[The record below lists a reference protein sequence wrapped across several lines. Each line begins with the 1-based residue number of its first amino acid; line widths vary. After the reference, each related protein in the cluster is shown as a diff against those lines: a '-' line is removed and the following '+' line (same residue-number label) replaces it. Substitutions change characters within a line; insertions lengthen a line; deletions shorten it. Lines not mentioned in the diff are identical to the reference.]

1 MKFRK
6 EDLDY
11 SNLAKKQLK
20 FCIERDKHSLAKI
33 NDIIADILLNG
44 YGGGFHPKMLSGK
57 LKKFCRKDVDD
68 KNRVVFKIEDGK
80 IYIAQVMG
88 HYDDH

>member
-1 MKFRK
+1 MNLRE
-6 EDLDY
+6 EDISYSRLAENQLDY
-11 SNLAKKQLK
+11 CKKKDKRSLEK
-20 FCIERDKHSLAKI
+20 IEL
-33 NDIIADILLNG
+33 IIADILDNG

-57 LKKFCRKDVDD
+57 FKKFCRKDVDD